1 MNAQVL
7 SWSGPHLLPSKSL
20 PVHHSWFISLKF
32 YSVLCKL
39 YNWCSITLVHFS
51 LPSSSNSRIIVLWL
65 VEKYLEESSYVLFT
79 VLSKNLGERKQPWPF
94 HYVIPVFRRKQPLSV
109 QYVCPEWLSK
119 ATVNLKTGTVSV
131 KIWSRDIT
139 LRKVYSITTTLIYL
153 VK

>member
-1 MNAQVL
+1 MNARVL

-39 YNWCSITLVHFS
+39 YSWCSITLDHFS

-65 VEKYLEESSYVLFT
+65 

-119 ATVNLKTGTVSV
+119 ATVNLETGTVSV